1 MQTGLEFAVQAI
13 DVRNP
18 RTGAIDYRI
27 TPPSADELA
36 ARCASLRAA
45 QLHWAAAGVA
55 ERVAVMRRWADS
67 IDRHALAIA
76 EALSA
81 DTGRWRMSVESP
93 ANVANGI
100 RGWCER
106 APALLEPCNGRSTL
120 DAAAS
125 FSTYHRPYALLG
137 VISPWNV
144 PFLLATIDAIPAL
157 LAGTAVMVKPSEV
170 APRFVAPVR
179 QTLEAV
185 PELAA
190 VLDFVTGGPQTG
202 QQLIGEA
209 DIVVFTGSVPTGKAI
224 LQAAA
229 ARFIP
234 SFLELGGKD
243 AAIVTGCAD
252 LERAATAVVRGAVSS
267 AGQLCYSI
275 ERVYVHES
283 VHDEFVAR
291 LLAEV
296 ADLDINYPD
305 IHQGHVGP
313 LIFARQAEVIAE
325 HLADARARGAQIL
338 CGGEIENHGGLWIR
352 PTVLTD
358 VDHGMKVMTEE
369 TFGPL
374 IPVMRYRDEAEAV
387 ALANDSPFGLSAA
400 VIAGTESR
408 AAQIG
413 RQLNAGAV
421 SLMDTTLTNTILRDA
436 EKNSFGYSGLGGS
449 RMGPA
454 ALLRFVRKQTLITNH
469 GPVQSM
475 ADLGE
480 DQAPRVMY

>member
-1 MQTGLEFAVQAI
+1 MHEI
-13 DVRNP
+13 EVRNP
-18 RTGAIDYRI
+18 RTGETDYRF
-27 TPPSADELA
+27 TPPSAAELA
-36 ARCASLRAA
+36 ERCAGLRAA
-45 QLHWAAAGVA
+45 QVNWAALPVA

-67 IDRHALAIA
+67 IDRHRDAIA
-76 EALSA
+76 QALSA

-106 APALLEPCNGRSTL
+106 APSLLEPRTGRSTL
-120 DAAAS
+120 DAAAG
-125 FSTYHRPYALLG
+125 FVTYPRAYPLLA

-144 PFLLATIDAIPAL
+144 PFLLATLDAIPAL
-157 LAGTAVMVKPSEV
+157 LAGCAVIIKPSEV

-179 QTLEAV
+179 ETLADV

-190 VLDFVTGGPQTG
+190 VLAFVTGAGETG
-202 QQLIGEA
+202 QQMIAQA
-209 DIVVFTGSVPTGKAI
+209 DIVVFTGSVPTGQAI
-224 LQAAA
+224 LKAAA

-243 AAIVTGCAD
+243 AAIVTECAD
-252 LERAATAVVRGAVSS
+252 LDRAATAVIRGAVSA

-283 VHDEFVAR
+283 VHDDFVAR
-291 LLAEV
+291 LLAGV

-305 IHQGHVGP
+305 IHQGHIGP
-313 LIFARQAEVIAE
+313 LIFARQAEVIAD
-325 HLADARARGAQIL
+325 HLADARARGAKIL

-352 PTVLTD
+352 PTVLTE

-408 AAQIG
+408 AAHIG

-454 ALLRFVRKQTLITNH
+454 ALHRFVRKQTLITNQ

-475 ADLGE
+475 ADLAE
-480 DQAPRVMY
+480 DRAPRVMY